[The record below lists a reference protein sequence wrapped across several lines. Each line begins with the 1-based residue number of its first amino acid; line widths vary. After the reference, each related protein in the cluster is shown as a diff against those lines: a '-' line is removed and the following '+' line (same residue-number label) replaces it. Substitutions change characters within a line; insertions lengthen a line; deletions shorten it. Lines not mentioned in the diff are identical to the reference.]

1 MKYLIGSIIVAIAA
15 GLSALT
21 PCQAL
26 DRDAAESTNDKQP
39 VLTTGQASFLQFNQK
54 FQIDFQSLT
63 TASDFAKQT
72 YNAVYESLI
81 NYSHKIEILPTAT
94 DQFYDAEAMSYQY
107 IALPLVALP
116 HDNVRFEVFSQ
127 AYDPSYYALSHRS
140 QDDPLNSYMPYA
152 DLQFNDAKFAV
163 GVGAS
168 LPLDDRSSLRALYT
182 SGTIPGL
189 GDSKL
194 GLSYELKF

>member
-1 MKYLIGSIIVAIAA
+1 MKYLIGSIIVA
-15 GLSALT
+15 GTLSLCSLT
-21 PCQAL
+21 PCQAIE
-26 DRDAAESTNDKQP
+26 RNDVDVAVEVP
-39 VLTTGQASFLQFNQK
+39 SDLATGSVSFVHFNQK
-54 FQIDFQSLT
+54 FPLDFQSLSS
-63 TASDFAKQT
+63 ASDFAKHT
-72 YNAVYESLI
+72 YNAVYQSLV

-94 DQFYDAEAMSYQY
+94 DQFYDAEAVAYQY

-140 QDDPLNSYMPYA
+140 QDDPLHGYMPYA
-152 DLQFNDAKFAV
+152 DLQFNEAKFAV

-182 SGTIPGL
+182 SGTLPGL

-194 GLSYELKF
+194 GLSYQVKF